1 MIIKQK
7 LTDVAKDFGL
17 TLKAVG
23 ALNSDMAT
31 KKPGTELTEPE
42 LNLLYDVLT
51 REGSVD
57 DLGDY
62 FAEVRSANANRLE
75 AQRAADVRAGK
86 IKSASPQKSQQKPKK
101 VATPSEKEVRV
112 PDKKAVSL
120 PAEKP
125 PVKSA
130 PTPPPVATGAQ
141 NNAAADK
148 HQKNKKPHQ
157 AKPKMEKL
165 VPTGREPIIEVIGK
179 TAATVTID
187 TRTVDVNMEKFNDRY
202 DDMAGKSN
210 VNVNTKRKHDNN
222 SGQNKQKFNKNRHQN
237 RPNAHSGKKRE
248 TEAERLQRLQLE
260 KARRAQLKISI
271 PDEIVVSELATRLK
285 VTASEVIKRL
295 MGLGVMASLSD
306 VVDFDTA
313 LIVAEELGAKVTHEV
328 TLTIEDRLFT
338 EQDDQDL
345 DTEPRCPIVVV
356 MGHVDHGKT
365 SILDAIRKTSV
376 TEGEAGGITQHIG
389 AYQVAHNDSKI
400 TFLDTPGHEAFTS
413 MRARGASITDIAIL
427 VVAADDGIMPQTVE
441 AINHAKAAGV
451 SIIVAVNKIDK
462 PDANPARVRQ
472 ELTEHEIV
480 PEEWGGDVICC
491 DVSAKTGEGLDN
503 LLETVCLVA
512 DMKELKANPARRAKG
527 TVVEAKLDKGQGPV
541 ATILVQ
547 NGTLN
552 KGDIIIAGT
561 TVGRVRVMSDADGN
575 RLETAGPSMPVEI
588 TGLTEVP
595 AAGDVFEAVE
605 DERLARELAEQRSH
619 NQRQEQ
625 WKSIQKVTLD
635 NLFSHIASGDIKE
648 LPIIVK
654 ADVQGSAEAI
664 RQSLEKLTNEEVR
677 VRVIHTGVGAIS
689 KSDVMLANASG
700 GIIIGFNVRPDPV
713 AKEEAEQDNV
723 EIRSYRV
730 IYDAIEDV
738 KDAMKGMLDPK
749 FREQILG
756 RIEVRQVYKI
766 SSAGT
771 IAGCYVL
778 DGKVLR
784 SAKIRLVRDGVVICE
799 DEIDSLRRFKEDV
812 KEVATGYECGIG
824 LERYSD
830 IKEGDI
836 FEAFVLEEYRDE

>member
-7 LTDVAKDFGL
+7 LADVAKDFGL
-17 TLKAVG
+17 PLKTVG
-23 ALNSDMAT
+23 ALFDDQAA
-31 KKPGTELTEPE
+31 KKPGYELTEPE
-42 LNLLYDVLT
+42 LNRLYDMLT
-51 REGSVD
+51 RDNSVEN
-57 DLGDY
+57 LSEY
-62 FAEVRSANANRLE
+62 FSEVRSATANRLE
-75 AQRAADVRAGK
+75 AERAADVRAGK
-86 IKSASPQKSQQKPKK
+86 IKSKSPEKPVEKIEKAPMPKVQKPVAPQVEKK
-101 VATPSEKEVRV
+101 VDSAPVAKPSAPV
-112 PDKKAVSL
+112 
-120 PAEKP
+120 AEK
-125 PVKSA
+125 S
-130 PTPPPVATGAQ
+130 PVAPQPVET
-141 NNAAADK
+141 DK
-148 HQKNKKPHQ
+148 NKQQHQKKNHQ

-179 TAATVTID
+179 SAATVTID
-187 TRTVDVNMEKFNDRY
+187 TRTVDVNLEKFNDRY
-202 DDMAGKSN
+202 DDIAGKSN
-210 VNVNTKRKHDNN
+210 VSTKRKHDNN
-222 SGQNKQKFNKNRHQN
+222 SQQNKQKFNKNRHQT
-237 RPNAHSGKKRE
+237 RQGPHSGKKRE

-271 PDEIVVSELATRLK
+271 PDEIAVSDLATRLK

-295 MGLGVMASLSD
+295 MGLGVMAALSD
-306 VVDFDTA
+306 VIDYDTA
-313 LIVAEELGAKVTHEV
+313 LIVAEELGAKVSHEV

-338 EQDDQDL
+338 EQNDSEL

-365 SILDAIRKTSV
+365 SILDAIRKTAV

-389 AYQVAHNDSKI
+389 AYQVEHGDSKI

-413 MRARGASITDIAIL
+413 MRARGASVTDIAIL

-462 PDANPARVRQ
+462 PEANPARVRQ

-503 LLETVCLVA
+503 LLETVSLVA

-527 TVVEAKLDKGQGPV
+527 TVVEAKLDKGQGPI

-561 TVGRVRVMSDADGN
+561 SVGRVRVMVDADGN

-595 AAGDVFEAVE
+595 AAGDIFEAVE

-648 LPIIVK
+648 LSIIVK

-664 RQSLEKLTNEEVR
+664 RQSLEKLSNEEVR

-713 AKEEAEQDNV
+713 AKAEAEEDDV

-756 RIEVRQVYKI
+756 RIEVRQVYRI

-836 FEAFVLEEYRDE
+836 FEAFVLEEYQDE